1 MDEGLQ
7 ATAALVKSKLHK
19 TLQKFLE
26 KNIVKKNL
34 QVRQISTLGCP
45 TPGYLP
51 LRILDCFRS
60 IARRT
65 CAG

>member
-1 MDEGLQ
+1 MDEGLA

-34 QVRQISTLGCP
+34 QVPSNLIPMPES
-45 TPGYLP
+45 
-51 LRILDCFRS
+51 DCL
-60 IARRT
+60 
-65 CAG
+65 